1 MEKQLFSN
9 ENYFIYLILILLI
22 SFIGT
27 RYYNISPKDTTITTL
42 YIFSHI
48 AIIYMIIQSI
58 RFTKEMEQEKLIS
71 ENDIRTR
78 YIIDGL
84 MLAINVFILLY
95 IIVYKIKQII
105 NRTLYRNKKIFMKK
119 RNYLSNNINNI
130 INNLN

>member
-1 MEKQLFSN
+1 
-9 ENYFIYLILILLI
+9 
-22 SFIGT
+22 
-27 RYYNISPKDTTITTL
+27 
-42 YIFSHI
+42 
-48 AIIYMIIQSI
+48 MIIQSI
-58 RFTKEMEQEKLIS
+58 LFTKEMEQEKLIS

-119 RNYLSNNINNI
+119 RYYLSNNI